1 VVRSNKDT
9 GINLIFDNVPKNL
22 TGHFV
27 DMNHDTKNVHP
38 SAKDNYEYQ
47 KIDLEGHGKVNVK
60 DMAKNIIKKAT
71 KLVHGMKNLL
81 IKMNHSKDNNE
92 GANVNSSFMESPSKD
107 HNYDKISLF
116 DSDFVE
122 YKK

>member
-1 VVRSNKDT
+1 
-9 GINLIFDNVPKNL
+9 
-22 TGHFV
+22 
-27 DMNHDTKNVHP
+27 MNHDTKNVHP
-38 SAKDNYEYQ
+38 SAKDNCEDQ

-60 DMAKNIIKKAT
+60 DMAKNIIKQAT
-71 KLVHGMKNLL
+71 KSFHRIKNVL

-92 GANVNSSFMESPSKD
+92 CANVNSSFMESPSKD

-116 DSDFVE
+116 NSDSAE